1 MRGRVISFYALAFFG
16 MQPLGGL
23 LVGSISKWVGAAD
36 TLMGQGV
43 AALLL
48 GLLHWRYLH
57 KEKLRKEHELSL
69 IEEHGLQVG

>member
-23 LVGSISKWVGAAD
+23 LVGSISKWIGTTN

-43 AALLL
+43 AALAI
-48 GLLHWRYLH
+48 GMLHWRYLR
-57 KEKLRKEHELSL
+57 KEKLKKQHDLLLR
-69 IEEHGLQVG
+69 EEHGLQVG